1 MFGQKQNRIDRGN
14 HVNPRIINETI
25 INKLEEADQ
34 MLKTAKNQTNPEKKN
49 DMLNTVLNIYKN
61 LISEM

>member
-1 MFGQKQNRIDRGN
+1 
-14 HVNPRIINETI
+14 
-25 INKLEEADQ
+25 

>member
-1 MFGQKQNRIDRGN
+1 MFGQKQNRIERGN
-14 HVNPRIINETI
+14 HVNPRRINETI